1 MNQFPGTIMKYR
13 FFYPYILIFLCVSVG
28 SLLVAGCT
36 IAPKAPPITPK
47 TALRK
52 VSFFRIPAF
61 MDDMAYD
68 GLEHCISK
76 SISYLMR
83 VPSDRMF
90 QFGEDRFSADHMIKS
105 LEHFLNFIQTNP
117 SQRKFKKFIK
127 SNYQIYES
135 VGLNKTGKVLFT
147 GYYEPILHGR
157 LNRSDEYR
165 FPVYGRPND
174 LLTIDL
180 SLFSSRWQGEKII
193 ARYSD
198 QTVTPYHDR
207 REIDNENVLAGKART
222 IAWVKDPID
231 LFFLQIQ
238 GSGKIYLDN
247 GHTIHIHYHTS
258 NGRAYRS
265 IGKLLIDEGKIPRSE
280 MSMQAIRMY
289 LHTHPEEVQT
299 ILNYNPSYI
308 FFKIEDDGP
317 IGYIGEKLTPG
328 RSIAVDWRIF
338 PLAALAFIET
348 KKPLIT
354 GDGRIHQWNDFS
366 RFVVSQDTGGAIR
379 GSGRADLF
387 WGNGTYAEIAAGHL
401 QHHGNLYFLVLKK
414 EIK

>member
-1 MNQFPGTIMKYR
+1 MGMNQFPGTIMKYR

-36 IAPKAPPITPK
+36 ISPKAPPITPQ

-83 VPSDRMF
+83 VPSDRIF
-90 QFGEDRFSADHMIKS
+90 QFGEDSFNADHMIKS

-117 SQRKFKKFIK
+117 SKRKLKKFIK
-127 SNYQIYES
+127 SNYQIYKS

-165 FPVYGRPND
+165 FPVYDRPND

-207 REIDNENVLAGKART
+207 REIENENVLAGKAEHG
-222 IAWVKDPID
+222 AW
-231 LFFLQIQ
+231 Q
-238 GSGKIYLDN
+238 
-247 GHTIHIHYHTS
+247 
-258 NGRAYRS
+258 
-265 IGKLLIDEGKIPRSE
+265 
-280 MSMQAIRMY
+280 
-289 LHTHPEEVQT
+289 
-299 ILNYNPSYI
+299 
-308 FFKIEDDGP
+308 
-317 IGYIGEKLTPG
+317 
-328 RSIAVDWRIF
+328 
-338 PLAALAFIET
+338 
-348 KKPLIT
+348 
-354 GDGRIHQWNDFS
+354 
-366 RFVVSQDTGGAIR
+366 
-379 GSGRADLF
+379 
-387 WGNGTYAEIAAGHL
+387 
-401 QHHGNLYFLVLKK
+401 
-414 EIK
+414 